1 MLIHMEVRM
10 LFAKLVS
17 GVDCGISS
25 THPLAFAGQLYHRV
39 IVNQE
44 QTTRVARQLRLDP
57 EACRGV
63 VRMLKGFG
71 QFPSCERLAVIC
83 QLDRGLTDAD
93 VGEVFGRTAE
103 WSSQVREN
111 THQLRQ
117 DEPLEARL
125 EWYDPDFKPFDPAP
139 VEIYERALE
148 IRSSRGVARM
158 PSPGI
163 RTYHWKSNATSFIPI
178 RPE

>member
-1 MLIHMEVRM
+1 M

-17 GVDCGISS
+17 GNDCGLGS
-25 THPLAFAGQLYHRV
+25 THPLAFAGQLWHRV

-44 QTTRVARQLRLDP
+44 HATKVARQLGLDP

-63 VRMLKGFG
+63 VRMLKGFS

-103 WSSQVREN
+103 WSAQVRAN
-111 THQLRQ
+111 TQKLRQ

-125 EWYDPDFKPFDPAP
+125 EWFDPDFKPFDPSP
-139 VEIYERALE
+139 TEIYERALE
-148 IRSSRGVARM
+148 IRSSRGKARM

-163 RTYHWKSNATSFIPI
+163 RTYRWKSNATSFIPI
-178 RPE
+178 RAE